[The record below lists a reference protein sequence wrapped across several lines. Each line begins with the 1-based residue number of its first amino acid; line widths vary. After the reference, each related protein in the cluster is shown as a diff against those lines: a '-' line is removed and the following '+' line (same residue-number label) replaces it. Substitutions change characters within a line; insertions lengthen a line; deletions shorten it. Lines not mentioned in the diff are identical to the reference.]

1 MSAFRQGCKK
11 RSVMRLRSGTS
22 SRVLEMEGELCFCF
36 GAILLLLTPSSLS
49 LDNSSCPHP
58 KDSLSNA

>member
-1 MSAFRQGCKK
+1 
-11 RSVMRLRSGTS
+11 MRLRSDTS